1 MVEVVGDLVTGAG
14 VVLGLETA
22 WPNWFTTKDLILSGV
37 TGAAVVVL
45 GRGRTVV
52 VVVGRAVVVGCLVV
66 IGAAVVVVAGVVV
79 VVVVVVI
86 VVVVAVVVGVV
97 VVVLAVV
104 VVEAV
109 VVPVVV
115 VLAVVVR
122 GLAVVWLTLA
132 GRTTELARLAPLDLE
147 DSTEGGFSVRIWTN
161 LTSSGFSSGRAFF
174 SGWCSF
180 LVGRKKVS
188 ENLSAV
194 RAGAAGWAGSL
205 TGAGLMAP
213 NL

>member
-1 MVEVVGDLVTGAG
+1 MVEGLLTGAGAG

-37 TGAAVVVL
+37 TGATVVVAVVGRGVVVVVVGLAVVVGCL
-45 GRGRTVV
+45 V
-52 VVVGRAVVVGCLVV
+52 VVVGRAVVVVV
-66 IGAAVVVVAGVVV
+66 VLVVVVAIVVVVTVVVVVVGAGVVV
-79 VVVVVVI
+79 VVVVV
-86 VVVVAVVVGVV
+86 AVLV
-97 VVVLAVV
+97 VVVLAV
-104 VVEAV
+104 
-109 VVPVVV
+109 
-115 VLAVVVR
+115 VVVR

-132 GRTTELARLAPLDLE
+132 GRTTEFALLAPLDLE

-174 SGWCSF
+174 LGWCSF

-194 RAGAAGWAGSL
+194 RACKVFR
-205 TGAGLMAP
+205 
-213 NL
+213 

>member
-1 MVEVVGDLVTGAG
+1 M
-14 VVLGLETA
+14 
-22 WPNWFTTKDLILSGV
+22 
-37 TGAAVVVL
+37 AVVV
-45 GRGRTVV
+45 RVV
-52 VVVGRAVVVGCLVV
+52 V
-66 IGAAVVVVAGVVV
+66 
-79 VVVVVVI
+79 
-86 VVVVAVVVGVV
+86 VV

-109 VVPVVV
+109 VVPVV

-194 RAGAAGWAGSL
+194 RACNVL
-205 TGAGLMAP
+205 R
-213 NL
+213 